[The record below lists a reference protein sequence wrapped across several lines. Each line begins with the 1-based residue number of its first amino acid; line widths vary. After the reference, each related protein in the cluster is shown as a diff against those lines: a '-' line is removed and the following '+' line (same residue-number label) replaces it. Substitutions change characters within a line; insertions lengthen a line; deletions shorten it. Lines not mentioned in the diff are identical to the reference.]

1 MRFEALQDV
10 KRRLTEA
17 NLRLVVSFAKRY
29 RDTTMSF
36 LNGIQEGNIGLMKAV
51 DMFQL
56 QTWVQVLDVRR
67 VVDPPRHYA
76 RDCRIGSDHPAT
88 RAQGGINESHRSRR
102 RRSYACSAA
111 TPRLR
116 KSRLTHA

>member
-36 LNGIQEGNIGLMKAV
+36 LDRIQEGNLGLMKAV
-51 DMFQL
+51 DMFQV

-67 VVDPPRHYA
+67 VVDPPGHYA
-76 RDCRIGSDHPAT
+76 RDCRIGADHPAT
-88 RAQGGINESHRSRR
+88 RAQGGINESHRS
-102 RRSYACSAA
+102 SKAGAP
-111 TPRLR
+111 TPARPR
-116 KSRLTHA
+116 AHD